1 MANTLTLRRRIKS
14 AQNISKTT
22 KAMQMISASR
32 LKKAQE
38 ATLASRP
45 YVERLTLLTQNL
57 SPKKID
63 EDADTFH
70 PYMETK
76 HTSGKSLY
84 IFIAP
89 DKGLCGGLIMNVVRE
104 FLKLKNEKDYYI
116 TVGKKI
122 ETPIGAGNKN
132 LLASFHF
139 GINLPSFDMIY
150 PIAQIVDEYFLGGK
164 VDNVYLVTTHF
175 KSVFSQ
181 ETTVTKLLP
190 VSLPE
195 EKAKTV
201 TGTDFRLYEPTSK
214 ELLPTLLK
222 RYLEMELFQSLL
234 ESFAS
239 EQASR
244 MIAMQNATN
253 NAKDLVNQFRLLYN
267 KARQE
272 KITNEILDISSAA
285 VAMEN
290 EE

>member
-45 YVERLTLLTQNL
+45 YVDRLTTLAQNL
-57 SPKKID
+57 APKKLE

-70 PYMETK
+70 PYMQTK
-76 HTSGKSLY
+76 HATGKSLY

-104 FLKLKNEKDYYI
+104 FMKLKNDKDYYI
-116 TVGKKI
+116 TIGKKI
-122 ETPIGAGNKN
+122 ETPIGGGNKN
-132 LLASFHF
+132 LLAAFHF
-139 GINLPSFDMIY
+139 GINLPSFEMIY
-150 PIAQIVDEYFLGGK
+150 PIAQMVDEYFLGGK
-164 VDNVYLVTTHF
+164 VDSVYIVTTQF

-181 ETTVTKLLP
+181 ETSIRQLLP

-195 EKAKTV
+195 EKNEQ
-201 TGTDFRLYEPTSK
+201 TGANFRIYEPTPK
-214 ELLPTLLK
+214 DLLPTILK

-244 MIAMQNATN
+244 MIAMQNATS

-285 VAMEN
+285 VAMEK